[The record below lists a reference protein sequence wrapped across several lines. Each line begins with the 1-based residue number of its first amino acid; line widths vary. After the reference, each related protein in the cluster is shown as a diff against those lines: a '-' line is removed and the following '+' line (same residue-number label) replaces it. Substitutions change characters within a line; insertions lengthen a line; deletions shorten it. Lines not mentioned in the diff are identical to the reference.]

1 MTWFYAYV
9 TIGPPLL
16 LLAVAYLLLRYDRW
30 ERARGDAASARAI
43 ETATKARGP
52 EAKGRLALA
61 VRD

>member
-52 EAKGRLALA
+52 EARG
-61 VRD
+61 V